1 MTALTVSYGPGGDVP
16 GKELK
21 LGEPDLLS
29 PLPARRTTFYRD
41 LLVSELVAGL
51 PESAPAKPAEDA
63 PETADRDR
71 FRFKMLVTDNRS
83 TRSQPHPHQQFG
95 DYEYEVQVVSATDVE
110 RDLAQRQARLRE
122 RVSEIMQLA
131 EARKTECEK
140 LIEALQAAAS
150 GGAKPPSDKLAGIE
164 SGQSRVT
171 SELSGI
177 TRQFQRVFDGY
188 LYNRL
193 DPKNLTEKL
202 LVVMAELYRSTAE
215 LDSFKLYGEA
225 ISRVRPQAS
234 ETELMG
240 RLTLIL
246 DLFIRCAAERSPEV
260 SRRLAQANLVLAKS
274 ESIGFVRGAIEMQKL
289 LIEDLKALEEKL
301 EAWEDYLDIVQG
313 FKDLLDLQKGI
324 RKKAEQLTK

>member
-1 MTALTVSYGPGGDVP
+1 MT
-16 GKELK
+16 
-21 LGEPDLLS
+21 
-29 PLPARRTTFYRD
+29 
-41 LLVSELVAGL
+41 
-51 PESAPAKPAEDA
+51 
-63 PETADRDR
+63 
-71 FRFKMLVTDNRS
+71 
-83 TRSQPHPHQQFG
+83 
-95 DYEYEVQVVSATDVE
+95 
-110 RDLAQRQARLRE
+110 
-122 RVSEIMQLA
+122 EILQLA
-131 EARKTECEK
+131 EARKTDCEQ
-140 LIEALQAAAS
+140 LIEVLQSEATATRSRARTAS
-150 GGAKPPSDKLAGIE
+150 ATIE

-202 LVVMAELYRSTAE
+202 LVVLAELYRSSA
-215 LDSFKLYGEA
+215 DIDPFKLYGEA

-234 ETELMG
+234 EAELMG

-274 ESIGFVRGAIEMQKL
+274 ESVAFLRTAVEMQKL

-313 FKDLLDLQKGI
+313 FRDLLDLQKGI